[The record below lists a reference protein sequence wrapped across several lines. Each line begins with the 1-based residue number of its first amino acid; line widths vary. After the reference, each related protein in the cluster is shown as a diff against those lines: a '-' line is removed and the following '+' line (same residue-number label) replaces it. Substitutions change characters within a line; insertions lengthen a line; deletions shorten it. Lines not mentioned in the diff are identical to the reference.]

1 MFNYEVHS
9 TGKDEKP
16 TAEKRAIRSWL
27 LTSDI
32 ARSPFS
38 WVISCYKSKHE
49 KALIYASLDTI
60 LLSSSNVLLITWWIS
75 CVHICAMSDDA
86 ITNRKIIAECQ
97 VSGAT
102 NNNIV
107 SFRQRKAWTYSTFRV
122 IEIKLQLIS
131 SSFYVISEM
140 LTRRKLQR
148 NSRSSHVSLFYS
160 LR

>member
-1 MFNYEVHS
+1 MVINKWY
-9 TGKDEKP
+9 
-16 TAEKRAIRSWL
+16 RSITIFMGDFL
-27 LTSDI
+27 LQEQTWKSI
-32 ARSPFS
+32 NLCFARY
-38 WVISCYKSKHE
+38 V
-49 KALIYASLDTI
+49 I

-97 VSGAT
+97 VSRAT

-140 LTRRKLQR
+140 LTRRKLKR